1 MPKKANIVEEL
12 RIELNRSSK
21 SMYRLAKDSGIP
33 FPVLHRIAK
42 GQRTNMTAATL
53 EQLAAAIGLRL
64 ELRPIRKAK

>member
-1 MPKKANIVEEL
+1 
-12 RIELNRSSK
+12 
-21 SMYRLAKDSGIP
+21 MYRLAKDSGIP